1 MPGFDAT
8 GPRGMGSGTGWG
20 RGPCGAGLRRGGG
33 CTLGRGAFGRGS
45 WDTSRESTGLRW
57 RYGPQE
63 LSPFGPAGSPA
74 PGSSQD
80 EVAALKMEL
89 ETIQQRLAALENSQ
103 A

>member
-33 CTLGRGAFGRGS
+33 RNFGRGVFGRGS
-45 WDTSRESTGLRW
+45 WNTGRGRTVSPW

-63 LSPFGPAGSPA
+63 LGPFGPAASSA
-74 PGSSQD
+74 PGVSQD

-89 ETIQQRLAALENSQ
+89 ETIQQRLAALENPQ
-103 A
+103 P

>member
-33 CTLGRGAFGRGS
+33 RTSGRGAFGRGG
-45 WDTSRESTGLRW
+45 WNTGRGRIGACR

-63 LSPFGPAGSPA
+63 LGPFGPAGSSTPEV
-74 PGSSQD
+74 PPD

-89 ETIQQRLAALENSQ
+89 ESLQQRLAALENSQ
-103 A
+103 P

>member
-33 CTLGRGAFGRGS
+33 RNFGRGVFGRGS
-45 WDTSRESTGLRW
+45 WNIGRGRTGSSY
-57 RYGPQE
+57 RYGPQA
-63 LSPFGPAGSPA
+63 LSPLGPAGSSA
-74 PGSSQD
+74 TGVSHD
-80 EVAALKMEL
+80 EVAALKREL

-103 A
+103 P